1 MASKNLLPVVAL
13 CGALATGTP
22 VAAWATPVMADSL
35 PVALSPA
42 PDPSS
47 TIMCKRFSLKQAT
60 ILTSGCLRRNTDA
73 SIVVDIE
80 RSNKENESQAGCAVC
95 TWHSIVLDADDDPCD
110 LELRIDIASVDDSA
124 NGAKVAFDSTFFE
137 KGGGICLGCAAANAD
152 DAQPTLSFTASL
164 RLTKAGTD
172 AIAAGEASLLFYA
185 VSTED
190 TDIHFEKSAGA
201 LSLTRG
207 TKAGPI
213 EIDAHALARQCI
225 LADPA
230 LLEMEW
236 NGSGAVG
243 IVPSALGA
251 KTLPSNEG
259 PSNAAIKEEGT
270 DKEAGMDDT
279 PSLAN
284 NVPASFEAPD
294 ETVVDPNDSE
304 LADSLGLADPQEI
317 DEGNCCVLAALDH
330 TEIIDAANIEVA
342 AANQPVRK
350 SAIIAFPESVE
361 VVFLPS
367 GEVVAPTLLTLLGAK
382 NTRNEIKKITVVD
395 PATTAK
401 LRLYAVAPDG
411 SKTLEFDGDTLLA
424 WRRLDIMQ
432 DVSYQ
437 IELEGFDRAR
447 DANIIAAA
455 IESPQ
460 RLMTLRFDYYPYVPT
475 TT

>member
-35 PVALSPA
+35 PAALSSA
-42 PDPSS
+42 PNLSS
-47 TIMCKRFSLKQAT
+47 AIACKRFSIAQAA
-60 ILTSGCLRRNTDA
+60 ISTSGCLRRNTDG
-73 SIVVDIE
+73 SIVVDIN
-80 RSNKENESQAGCAVC
+80 RSNKANGSQAGCAVC
-95 TWHSIVLDADDDPCD
+95 TWRSVVLDADGDPCN

-124 NGAKVAFDSTFFE
+124 NGAKVAFDGTFFE

-152 DAQPTLSFTASL
+152 DTQPTLSFTASL

-185 VSTED
+185 VSAKD
-190 TDIHFEKSAGA
+190 TDAHFEKPAGS

-207 TKAGPI
+207 IEAGPI
-213 EIDAHALARQCI
+213 EIDAHAQSRQRI

-236 NGSGAVG
+236 NGSGAIG
-243 IVPSALGA
+243 ILPSALDA
-251 KTLPSNEG
+251 KTLPPNDE
-259 PSNAAIKEEGT
+259 PINATIQEESA
-270 DKEAGMDDT
+270 DKEAGAGDT
-279 PSLAN
+279 LSPTNS
-284 NVPASFEAPD
+284 VPASFEAPN
-294 ETVVDPNDSE
+294 EPAADPNDPE
-304 LADSLGLADPQEI
+304 F
-317 DEGNCCVLAALDH
+317 H
-330 TEIIDAANIEVA
+330 TEVIDAANIEVA

-350 SAIIAFPESVE
+350 SAIIAFPESIE

-382 NTRNEIKKITVVD
+382 NTRNEIKKVTVVD

-411 SKTLEFDGDTLLA
+411 GKTLEFDGDTLLA

-460 RLMTLRFDYYPYVPT
+460 RLMTLRFEYYPYVPT